1 MSAKSALSVK
11 SADPMTSEPADAPPP
26 EAVVALEPSVLVAVV
41 AEELW
46 LLLPHAASTV
56 IRPTGNATAART
68 DRMFRF
74 MFLLVVVEGRGRA
87 RPPVSAAGPWCRVWV
102 RRSR

>member
-1 MSAKSALSVK
+1 MSARSALSVK
-11 SADPMTSEPADAPPP
+11 SADPMTSEPADAAPA
-26 EAVVALEPSVLVAVV
+26 AVVALEPPVLVAVV

-46 LLLPHAASTV
+46 LLLPHAATTV

-74 MFLLVVVEGRGRA
+74 MFLLVVAEDRSPER
-87 RPPVSAAGPWCRVWV
+87 RPGPAAGPWCRVWV